1 VQQCLSVSRPR
12 NLELSAIDELIA
24 VEHSDILRAN
34 GFDIAVNEDQ
44 PAGQR
49 VKLTGHPVSKSTVF
63 GMPGAALQNGR
74 PSLMRRAE
82 LKENPGAR
90 MVRPAKVRSMLASR
104 ACRKSVMSAFLALSA
119 GQAHSAV
126 VGSSLK
132 SGQMRNVRTIA
143 RKGAQLMRCRSCN
156 IWAK

>member
-1 VQQCLSVSRPR
+1 
-12 NLELSAIDELIA
+12 

-34 GFDIAVNEDQ
+34 GFDIAVNEDR

-82 LKENPGAR
+82 LEEILYLIKENPGAR

-143 RKGAQLMRCRSCN
+143 RKGAQLMRRRSCS